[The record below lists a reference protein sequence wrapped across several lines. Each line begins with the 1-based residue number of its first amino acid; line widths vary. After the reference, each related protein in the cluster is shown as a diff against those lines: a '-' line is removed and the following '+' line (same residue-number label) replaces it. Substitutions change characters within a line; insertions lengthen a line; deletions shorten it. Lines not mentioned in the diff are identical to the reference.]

1 LELLE
6 LAVRSLDQELLGE
19 VVFVG
24 AATLPLWI
32 TDEAAPPLR
41 PTADVDVVVEVAT
54 RMEYAAFEQRL
65 RRSDFRDD
73 KRVICRWLHAGTGL
87 MLDAMPN
94 DAAILGFE
102 NRWQSEAVAHAATV
116 TLPSEAVIRC
126 APPAYLLA
134 TKFEAFASRG
144 RGDVRGSKDFEDI
157 VAFLD
162 GRAAL
167 PDELAGS
174 PEDVQQYV
182 AAQARGL
189 LTRPDIVEGLEGAM
203 SYGLASQER
212 ATIVVEPRLHA
223 LAALAHA

>member
-1 LELLE
+1 MSLELLE

-54 RMEYAAFEQRL
+54 
-65 RRSDFRDD
+65 
-73 KRVICRWLHAGTGL
+73 
-87 MLDAMPN
+87 
-94 DAAILGFE
+94 
-102 NRWQSEAVAHAATV
+102 QSEAVAHAATV